1 MFTGI
6 ITAVGRV
13 RSVEP
18 IAAGRDMRL
27 VVEQAWPEPPAIGAS
42 IACSG
47 CCLTAVAV
55 GPDWFAVD
63 ASAET
68 LSKTTLGTWQ
78 PGTRV
83 NLERALRAGDELGG
97 HIVAGHVDG
106 VGEVAARVPENG
118 STRFSIRVPA
128 GLARFMAPKGSVA
141 VNGISLTVNEA
152 GTNTFGINIIPHTLD
167 NTDLVH
173 LEPGSAVNIEIDTL
187 ARYVARL
194 VDYRGGAEHEG
205 DGP

>member
-6 ITAVGRV
+6 ISAVGRV

-27 VVEQAWPEPPAIGAS
+27 VVEAAWAEPPVIGAS

-47 CCLTAVAV
+47 CCLTAVAL

-68 LSKTTLGTWQ
+68 LDHTVLGTWQ
-78 PGTRV
+78 AGSPV
-83 NLERALRAGDELGG
+83 NLERALRMGDELGG
-97 HIVAGHVDG
+97 HIVSGHVDG
-106 VGEVAARVPENG
+106 VGQVVSRTPENG
-118 STRFSIRVPA
+118 STRFRIRVPA
-128 GLARFMAPKGSVA
+128 ALARFIATKGSVA
-141 VNGISLTVNEA
+141 VNGISLTVNAVEHDV
-152 GTNTFGINIIPHTLD
+152 FGVNIIPHTLEH
-167 NTDLVH
+167 TDLGG
-173 LEPGSAVNIEIDTL
+173 LQPGAAVNIEIDTL

-194 VDYRGGAEHEG
+194 AETA
-205 DGP
+205 